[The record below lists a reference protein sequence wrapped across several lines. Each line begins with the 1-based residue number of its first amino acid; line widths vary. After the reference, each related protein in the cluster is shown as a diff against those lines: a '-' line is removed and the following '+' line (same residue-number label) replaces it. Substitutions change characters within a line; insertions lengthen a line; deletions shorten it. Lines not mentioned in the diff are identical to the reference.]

1 MVTWRKRLN
10 VWRFIA
16 IFCYAIK
23 TNSRTIRSQVSQ
35 PASAG
40 KGTNMSEQ
48 IKHIRTVVHSQPNS
62 LKCKLANRISFNVF
76 DRCFCRVE
84 TKSCEKLR
92 ICAKRL
98 GGLAVTI
105 LPWASRSFNPALV
118 TPGALFTTCA
128 PFFFFFFFSLAL
140 NLKISLHL
148 SGLPVWYRI
157 RFIWKNPFFEIP
169 NSYAIEVK
177 GHFCNRKMQ
186 VNQQKHCWS
195 RFVSGGSQ
203 YITFEKL
210 QVICTPLQTN
220 SCAEKSA

>member
-1 MVTWRKRLN
+1 MLNQLGSPGVRRVFWSGAKFFKLCAVVLNYVQHIFPRDASPSGFPLVTGLLTMVTWRKRLN

-48 IKHIRTVVHSQPNS
+48 IKHIRTAVHSQPNS
-62 LKCKLANRISFNVF
+62 LKCKLPNRISFNVF

-105 LPWASRSFNPALV
+105 LPGASRSFNPALV

-128 PFFFFFFFSLAL
+128 LL
-140 NLKISLHL
+140 TLIKKLL
-148 SGLPVWYRI
+148 
-157 RFIWKNPFFEIP
+157 
-169 NSYAIEVK
+169 
-177 GHFCNRKMQ
+177 
-186 VNQQKHCWS
+186 WS
-195 RFVSGGSQ
+195 HNDVLRGACF
-203 YITFEKL
+203 L
-210 QVICTPLQTN
+210 WR
-220 SCAEKSA
+220 